1 MARLGGEPRA
11 TVASVSA
18 SVVLRI
24 ALAVFVIAWILGP
37 DVLRDTVPLLVV
49 FAIALG
55 LELQFLAG
63 ALRGGARRHIP
74 DRRPQQIDRER
85 YGFDE
90 VEEGDAEEFV
100 SEPRSPY
107 RGFTVGLA
115 VLAALGA
122 LAWFVESRTGWNSL
136 SGDTRLAAVER
147 FSEAASEIAEK
158 PVSVACDEARDY
170 VGYVQHTDGIAVVG
184 GDRTYVTPEI
194 CFALYRLAY
203 DGEVRGSRTGRALA
217 VLAHEAWHLRGESN
231 EGTTECYALQSGV
244 ELGQRLGLGEDTA
257 HRLMAQQLTENRLRG
272 LETAEYRVSS
282 ECRDG
287 GRLDLDPA
295 GSTFP

>member
-1 MARLGGEPRA
+1 
-11 TVASVSA
+11 VSA

-24 ALAVFVIAWILGP
+24 ALALFVLAWILGP
-37 DVLRDTVPLLVV
+37 RVLRDTVPLLVV

-63 ALRGGARRHIP
+63 ALRGGGRRHVP

-85 YGFDE
+85 YGFDVDDDE
-90 VEEGDAEEFV
+90 AEELAP
-100 SEPRSPY
+100 EPRSPY
-107 RGFTVGLA
+107 RGFVIGVA
-115 VLAALGA
+115 VLGA
-122 LAWFVESRTGWNSL
+122 LAALAWVVETRTGWDSL
-136 SGDTRLAAVER
+136 AGETRLAAVER

-170 VGYVQHTDGIAVVG
+170 VGYVQHTDGIAIVG

-194 CFALYRLAY
+194 CFTLYRLAFE
-203 DGEVRGSRTGRALA
+203 GEERGSQTGRAVA
-217 VLAHEAWHLRGESN
+217 VLAHEAWHLKGERD

-244 ELGQRLGLGEDTA
+244 ELGQLLGLDEDA
-257 HRLMAQQLTENRLRG
+257 ARRLMAQQLTENRLRG
-272 LETAEYRVSS
+272 LQTVEYRVSD

-287 GRLDLDPA
+287 GQLDLAP
-295 GSTFP
+295 SSRSFP